1 MLSGVVVSMAS
12 HNSAKYIERALASID
27 TALKGRPYVLVIA
40 DDASTDD
47 TVKIARNFPMRA
59 EERVIVGLP
68 KAPSIGEAKN
78 RAVKL
83 ARPFLRKYP
92 WVAFMDD
99 DDEMLPGRFRTLL
112 ENMEAEGQKAGIG
125 DWVHRP
131 EGGTPNVILG
141 DESLSERKFAP
152 GTTLIHRDL
161 IPRDGEYFVATP
173 SDVHEDQV
181 THHRL
186 TLSGNPI
193 CYHGGD
199 PGHVYCQRNTSF
211 TQGPERSALMSR
223 NGNAYIARNFSET
236 ETTIASFCTVAIGK
250 SLPEA
255 HLLIK
260 SLRLSNNFQPIVVL
274 TDADGSST
282 VSGWGEAGVETTL
295 CDLEGY
301 SAHFHEFKKLY
312 GESPLNPAAFLG
324 KMDVVNEA
332 TKRHGTTLY
341 LDADM
346 IVLRRFMD
354 VIKQP
359 IGLAAEL
366 GRNCQ
371 TSVPSNWY
379 LERFGYFSGGYLY
392 ATKDAAYIIDWWRR
406 EFLRSWKWF
415 GSDSKPHGGFTDQSA
430 LVLMPLFGDVYVFHP
445 GHNFMYTRVPAP
457 TPKINCVADAR
468 ELLKIHVGQGLFHRG
483 WPVVTIHAH
492 FRMFNSWSDAMMR
505 ALKDTL
511 ALSKDPVNQ
520 RIHAL
525 ICERS

>member
-1 MLSGVVVSMAS
+1 M
-12 HNSAKYIERALASID
+12 
-27 TALKGRPYVLVIA
+27 A

-59 EERVIVGLP
+59 EERIIVGLP
-68 KAPSIGEAKN
+68 KAPSVGEAKN

-83 ARPFLRKYP
+83 ARPFLYKYP
-92 WVAFMDD
+92 WVACMDD

-112 ENMEAEGQKAGIG
+112 ENMEAEGQKAGIS

-131 EGGTPNVILG
+131 EGGSPTVIFG
-141 DESLSERKFAP
+141 DKSLSERKFAP

-161 IPRDGEYFVATP
+161 IPRTGEYFVATP

-186 TLSGNPI
+186 TLSGNPL

-199 PGHVYCQRNTSF
+199 PGHVYCQRNASF
-211 TQGPERSALMSR
+211 TQSPERSERMFQ
-223 NGNAYIARNFSET
+223 NGQAYIARNFLET

-255 HLLIK
+255 ELLIR
-260 SLRLSNNFQPIVVL
+260 SLRLSNNFQPVVVL
-274 TDADGSST
+274 TDADGVST
-282 VSGWGEAGVETTL
+282 VTGWGFAGVETTV
-295 CDLEGY
+295 CDPAEY
-301 SAHFHEFKKLY
+301 SAHFHDFEGLY
-312 GESPLNPAAFLG
+312 GKSSLNPGAFMG
-324 KMDVVNEA
+324 KMDVINEA

-366 GRNCQ
+366 GRSCQ

-379 LERFGYFSGGYLY
+379 VEKFGYFSGGYLY
-392 ATKDAAYIIDWWRR
+392 ATKDATHIINWWRR
-406 EFLRSWKWF
+406 EYLKSWRWF
-415 GSDSKPHGGFTDQSA
+415 GSDLRPHGGFTDQSA
-430 LVLMPLFGDVYVFHP
+430 LALIPLFGDVYVFHP
-445 GHNFMYTRVPAP
+445 GHNFMYTRVPSP
-457 TPKINCVADAR
+457 TPKINFVADAR
-468 ELLKIHVGQGLFHRG
+468 ELLKIHVGHGLFHRG

-492 FRMFNSWSDAMMR
+492 FRLANSWSDAMAR
-505 ALKDTL
+505 ALEQTL
-511 ALSKDPVNQ
+511 ALAKDPITQ
-520 RIHAL
+520 SIYAL
-525 ICERS
+525 ICKRS